1 MLIESRFTEKSIVLI
16 VVWLSAFGMPIML
29 SATNVAVPV
38 IANQF
43 NLSAT
48 QITWIPMAYL
58 MASAMFVLTFGR
70 LADIV
75 GRKRIFFFGLLIL
88 SLSSIFAALATTGSM
103 LLLGRAFQ
111 GFGAAMLYATQ
122 TAMVSSVYP
131 AKERGKAIGITLAA
145 VYLGLALGPT
155 LGGIVMQ
162 YLSWRFNFVLHIPLI
177 IIIMILIT
185 KVPEDSELKLT
196 ENFNFDKVGSS
207 LYAASIGLLCFG
219 VSNLPDLSSLLLLIL
234 FIVTA
239 ALFIKHSLRS
249 SFPIWDL
256 RIFASNTMLTRSCLA
271 SFLMYAATYSN
282 VVILSLYL
290 QDLRQLSP
298 SQAGL
303 IMSIQPGTMAILS
316 ATLGRLS
323 DVIEPR
329 FLATI
334 GMVISAFSLFS
345 LSFLASGELSAY
357 FLISLVFIG
366 VGFSLF
372 SSPNTHAIMSSVT
385 RKNYGLASGTAAT
398 TRVLGQLSSMFL
410 ISFSLSFIVGD
421 QLITEETLPALL
433 DAIELSFFIA
443 GFVCL
448 LGALLSVTR
457 GKLHE

>member
-38 IANQF
+38 IASQF

-48 QITWIPMAYL
+48 QITWIPMSYL
-58 MASAMFVLTFGR
+58 MASAMFVLTFGK

-75 GRKRIFFFGLLIL
+75 GRKKIFFFGLLIL

-385 RKNYGLASGTAAT
+385 RENYGLASGTAAT

-421 QLITEETLPALL
+421 QLITEETLPSLL

>member
-38 IANQF
+38 IASQF

-48 QITWIPMAYL
+48 QITWIPMSYL
-58 MASAMFVLTFGR
+58 MASAMFVLTFGK

-219 VSNLPDLSSLLLLIL
+219 VSNLPDLSSLLMLIL

-256 RIFASNTMLTRSCLA
+256 RIFASNAMLTRSCLA

-298 SQAGL
+298 GQAGL
-303 IMSIQPGTMAILS
+303 IMSIQPGTMALLS
-316 ATLGRLS
+316 ATSGRLS

-421 QLITEETLPALL
+421 QLITEETLPSLL

>member
-1 MLIESRFTEKSIVLI
+1 
-16 VVWLSAFGMPIML
+16 
-29 SATNVAVPV
+29 
-38 IANQF
+38 
-43 NLSAT
+43 
-48 QITWIPMAYL
+48 
-58 MASAMFVLTFGR
+58 
-70 LADIV
+70 
-75 GRKRIFFFGLLIL
+75 
-88 SLSSIFAALATTGSM
+88 
-103 LLLGRAFQ
+103 
-111 GFGAAMLYATQ
+111 
-122 TAMVSSVYP
+122 
-131 AKERGKAIGITLAA
+131 
-145 VYLGLALGPT
+145 
-155 LGGIVMQ
+155 
-162 YLSWRFNFVLHIPLI
+162 
-177 IIIMILIT
+177 
-185 KVPEDSELKLT
+185 
-196 ENFNFDKVGSS
+196 
-207 LYAASIGLLCFG
+207 
-219 VSNLPDLSSLLLLIL
+219 
-234 FIVTA
+234 
-239 ALFIKHSLRS
+239 
-249 SFPIWDL
+249 
-256 RIFASNTMLTRSCLA
+256 
-271 SFLMYAATYSN
+271 
-282 VVILSLYL
+282 
-290 QDLRQLSP
+290 
-298 SQAGL
+298 
-303 IMSIQPGTMAILS
+303 MSIQPGTMAILS

-421 QLITEETLPALL
+421 QLINEETLPSLL

>member
-16 VVWLSAFGMPIML
+16 VVWLSAFGMPVML

-38 IANQF
+38 IASQF

-48 QITWIPMAYL
+48 QITWIPMSYL
-58 MASAMFVLTFGR
+58 MASAMFVLTFGK

-75 GRKRIFFFGLLIL
+75 GRKKIFFFGLLIL

-196 ENFNFDKVGSS
+196 ENFNFDKVGSC

-219 VSNLPDLSSLLLLIL
+219 VSNLPDLSSLLMLIL
-234 FIVTA
+234 FMVIA
-239 ALFIKHSLRS
+239 ALFIKHSLKS

-256 RIFASNTMLTRSCLA
+256 RIFASNAMLTRSCLA

-298 SQAGL
+298 GL
-303 IMSIQPGTMAILS
+303 
-316 ATLGRLS
+316 
-323 DVIEPR
+323 
-329 FLATI
+329 
-334 GMVISAFSLFS
+334 SL
-345 LSFLASGELSAY
+345 
-357 FLISLVFIG
+357 IHI
-366 VGFSLF
+366 
-372 SSPNTHAIMSSVT
+372 
-385 RKNYGLASGTAAT
+385 
-398 TRVLGQLSSMFL
+398 
-410 ISFSLSFIVGD
+410 
-421 QLITEETLPALL
+421 
-433 DAIELSFFIA
+433 
-443 GFVCL
+443 
-448 LGALLSVTR
+448 
-457 GKLHE
+457 